1 VARVHV
7 QRPQQISTRRVLAY
21 QPRCRQFGMVVGIEV
36 IGLLLEDSGESR
48 CLLGPP
54 REKVDPAEP
63 VTGTHRPGTQRQCSG
78 EGGACSAGSSF
89 P

>member
-1 VARVHV
+1 
-7 QRPQQISTRRVLAY
+7 
-21 QPRCRQFGMVVGIEV
+21 MVVGIEV

-48 CLLGPP
+48 RRFLGPP

-63 VTGTHRPGTQRQCSG
+63 VTGTHGPGTQRQCSG